1 MTKNGFDRH
10 FGKPLSKRELEEL
23 KAKVLKEGVRI
34 SRPTI
39 RRVVRVL
46 AKTLDEDYYGQV
58 PTLLVALK
66 GAYIFA
72 AELCLEMD
80 QPHTVQ
86 FVSVSSYQGT
96 SMAQQKP
103 VINAFGFRPK
113 DLEGNP
119 VILVEDVI
127 DSGETLKVLRDAFP
141 IDEVCAL
148 VCKGEKTPDVHNIK
162 YYGFDVP
169 KEQFIVGYGMDYG
182 ELFRNIPY
190 ITALKRLKLPSED

>member
-1 MTKNGFDRH
+1 MTKNGYDKH
-10 FGKPLSKRELEEL
+10 FGKPLSKQEIDEL
-23 KAKVLKEGVRI
+23 KAQVLKEGVRI

-46 AKTLDEDYYGQV
+46 ARTLDEDYFGQV
-58 PTLLVALK
+58 PTLLVTLK

-72 AELCLEMD
+72 AELSLEMD
-80 QPHTVQ
+80 QPHTMQ

-96 SMAQQKP
+96 SMSQQKP
-103 VINAFGFRPK
+103 VINALGFRPK

-127 DSGETLKVLRDAFP
+127 DSGATIKALRDAYP
-141 IDEVCAL
+141 IHSVCSL
-148 VCKGEKTPDVHNIK
+148 VCKGEKTAEMHNIK

-169 KEQFIVGYGMDYG
+169 KDQFIVGYGMDYG
-182 ELFRNIPY
+182 ELFRNVPY
-190 ITALKRLKLPSED
+190 ITALKRLHLLPED